1 MGCSKF
7 TKQSIHFSYFW
18 ALNPDYEIQKTNSFQ
33 FASFLQVQIEM
44 EMQAENKH
52 EVIFLKLKYN
62 KVTKILHWK

>member
-7 TKQSIHFSYFW
+7 TKQSIHFYFW

-33 FASFLQVQIEM
+33 FASFLQVPTEM

-52 EVIFLKLKYN
+52 EVIFF
-62 KVTKILHWK
+62 